1 LLLTA
6 DQLAYKLN
14 LYPSRGN
21 HEDK

>member
-6 DQLAYKLN
+6 KQLAYKLN